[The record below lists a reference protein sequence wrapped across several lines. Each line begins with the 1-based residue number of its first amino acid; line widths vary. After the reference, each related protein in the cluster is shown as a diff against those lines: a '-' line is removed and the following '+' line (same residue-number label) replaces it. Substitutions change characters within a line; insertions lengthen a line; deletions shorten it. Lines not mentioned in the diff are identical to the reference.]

1 MHSIEKTSKA
11 QSGKTAVVTGGGT
24 GGGQAIP
31 LGFDHGGWEVA
42 LVKRRKETLRET
54 IALASLEERDRM
66 LEFSCDVSD
75 ARGVAAMATDVVAR
89 FGDVDVLVNAA
100 GINVPERSFE
110 ALSLDD
116 WHAVLGTNLHGA
128 YY

>member
-11 QSGKTAVVTGGGT
+11 QSGKTAVVTGGGS
-24 GGGQAIP
+24 GVGRAIA
-31 LGFDHGGWEVA
+31 LRFAHEGWNVA
-42 LVKRRKETLRET
+42 LVSRRIETLRET
-54 IALASLEERDRM
+54 IALARLEARDRM

-100 GINVPERSFE
+100 GINV
-110 ALSLDD
+110 
-116 WHAVLGTNLHGA
+116 
-128 YY
+128 